1 MKPPFVR
8 NPYNYDVDEA
18 SDDAAL
24 ICEDASLTIQSEA
37 EDADINTI
45 VKRFGLTG
53 QLPTDVR
60 MPVSGDFTGISDYH
74 TAVNTVKAAELAFM
88 EMPADVRKRF
98 NHDPANLIAF
108 MEDPSN
114 RDEAV
119 KLGLVVPAPVPAA
132 AAPVA
137 PSASPPPG
145 AGT

>member
-8 NPYNYDVDEA
+8 NPYNYDVDQA

-24 ICEDASLTIQSEA
+24 ICEDASMTVQSEA

-74 TAVNTVKAAELAFM
+74 TAVNTVKAAQLAFM

-119 KLGLVVPAPVPAA
+119 KLGLVVPPPVQAGS
-132 AAPVA
+132 APVA
-137 PSASPPPG
+137 PSASPAPA